1 MYIFCRRSH
10 SSTKRDI
17 LADQKVR
24 KQIIMNDK
32 RCFACLRLRNS
43 AKTCQKNFKCFK
55 CNGRHSYSI
64 CTFVPKVSF
73 YRRGQEHF
81 PEESNA
87 LNQQQRNSKI
97 NFSGDNSST
106 NNLAFLSQNSILL

>member
-1 MYIFCRRSH
+1 MYIFCRRSQ

-43 AKTCQKNFKCFK
+43 AKTCQKNFKCLKLPFTV
-55 CNGRHSYSI
+55 
-64 CTFVPKVSF
+64 TFVPKASL

-81 PEESNA
+81 PEESNT
-87 LNQQQRNSKI
+87 LN
-97 NFSGDNSST
+97 
-106 NNLAFLSQNSILL
+106 